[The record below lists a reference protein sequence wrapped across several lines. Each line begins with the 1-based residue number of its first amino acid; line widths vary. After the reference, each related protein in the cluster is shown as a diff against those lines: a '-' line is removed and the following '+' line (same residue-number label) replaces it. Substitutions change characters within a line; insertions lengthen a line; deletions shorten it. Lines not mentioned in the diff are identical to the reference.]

1 MLEEA
6 GVLSMV
12 TDGQLI
18 NGCPFCGRPLNEEEE

>member
-6 GVLSMV
+6 GILSMV

-18 NGCPFCGRPLNEEEE
+18 NGCPMCGRPLNEVKD